1 MKTSLIALGTVL
13 SLTAPAYAEGA
24 DPAEGSADSTILVV
38 GQQDTP
44 ITVVPRGLSV
54 SLGQEEFDAVNALN
68 VEDLMKYAP
77 KRLARGLLAGHR
89 VESDRFT
96 QRTVLGVRPHRPF
109 RGHALAEAL
118 RHARRRN
125 DHRKRQVSGRFS
137 EEDNVRP

>member
-1 MKTSLIALGTVL
+1 MRAGTSDGIALMKTSLIALGTVL

-77 KRLARGLLAGHR
+77 NFFGDVDPARFCPKYQFYGVGRAGRLTGSVTHAG
-89 VESDRFT
+89 SW
-96 QRTVLGVRPHRPF
+96 L
-109 RGHALAEAL
+109 
-118 RHARRRN
+118 N
-125 DHRKRQVSGRFS
+125 
-137 EEDNVRP
+137 